1 MIPFLQ
7 RGDYRIF
14 VGAFP
19 TGELAD
25 EIQAVRER
33 YDRKTARITPPHVTL
48 AGTYW
53 RVGEAVL
60 GSETAV
66 IDQLHALCGQIR
78 PFSLILGGIRTFG
91 WRVAY
96 LDVEPTKE
104 LRTVRRTIV
113 QSLGQDEHRQFN
125 AHLTLA
131 MRLKKDDLHKMVA
144 ELQKT
149 EWENGR
155 FVAPITHLQLMQR
168 GANDPAWR
176 EIGRFALAE
185 DRCADDAD

>member
-1 MIPFLQ
+1 MIPLLHT
-7 RGDYRIF
+7 GDYRIF

-19 TGELAD
+19 GGALAD
-25 EIQAVRER
+25 EIQAVRTR
-33 YDRKTARITPPHVTL
+33 YDAKTAGITPPHVTL

-66 IDQLHALCGQIR
+66 INHLHTICGQIR
-78 PFSLILGGIRTFG
+78 PFSLVLGGIRTFG

-96 LDVEPTKE
+96 LDVEPTE
-104 LRTVRRTIV
+104 EIRTVRRTLI
-113 QSLGQDEHRQFN
+113 QFLGQDKHRQFN

-131 MRLKKDDLHKMVA
+131 MRLKKDEMQKMVG
-144 ELQKT
+144 ELQQT

-168 GANDPAWR
+168 GGNDPAWR
-176 EIGRFALAE
+176 EIGRFALGG
-185 DRCADDAD
+185 DF